1 MKPYQQPPVFKIG
14 RFRFDLQAITP
25 VRLPVFSGAALRGA
39 FGTVFRRLFC
49 VDRIEGDCHSC
60 LSRSGCGYALIFA
73 TPNNPDNKAFTKNT
87 DLTRPFVLEIENG
100 RYFFPEGASFQVR
113 VTLVGRSIGYLPYFI
128 IVFQELGR
136 AGFGIKNAQGERGKY
151 QVKRVCQILSGK
163 ERTIYVPERNT
174 LSEVVPE
181 EVPVPSEE
189 PGASSSGEQRL
200 KVTYIT
206 PCRVK
211 YQGSLCA
218 EIEFHIL
225 IRNALRRI
233 SQLYYFENNKQLVLN
248 YKGLIQKAQ
257 TVRTVEKAFRW
268 IDFERYS
275 TRQHSRLKMGGV
287 VGYACYTGQFADFLW
302 ILKLIEDFHLGK
314 GVTFGFGKIK
324 VEAGK

>member
-163 ERTIYVPERNT
+163 ETDYLRPGTKYPIGGGPGGGPGTVGRAGRLFLRRTKAQGHLYNT
-174 LSEVVPE
+174 LPRKI
-181 EVPVPSEE
+181 
-189 PGASSSGEQRL
+189 SGF
-200 KVTYIT
+200 
-206 PCRVK
+206 P
-211 YQGSLCA
+211 
-218 EIEFHIL
+218 
-225 IRNALRRI
+225 LR
-233 SQLYYFENNKQLVLN
+233 
-248 YKGLIQKAQ
+248 G
-257 TVRTVEKAFRW
+257 
-268 IDFERYS
+268 D
-275 TRQHSRLKMGGV
+275 
-287 VGYACYTGQFADFLW
+287 
-302 ILKLIEDFHLGK
+302 
-314 GVTFGFGKIK
+314 
-324 VEAGK
+324 